1 MKRYFLITGHFGR
14 KLNAISNKIILFEE
28 KIVRKD
34 KNVAEVKNT
43 YFINITKTLTI
54 KSTKNSNS
62 NDIMESISQFND
74 QVSIKKTK
82 EIYPQIVPNGF
93 TFSPVSLRDGQ
104 KEIMNPDVEKSSAI
118 KSIPA

>member
-43 YFINITKTLTI
+43 YFINVTKTLTI

-74 QVSIKKTK
+74 
-82 EIYPQIVPNGF
+82 
-93 TFSPVSLRDGQ
+93 
-104 KEIMNPDVEKSSAI
+104 
-118 KSIPA
+118 